1 MGEVYRARDSRL
13 NRDVAIKVLPAAFAR
28 DPDRLRRF
36 QQEAQAV
43 AALNHPNILAIHDFG
58 EHEGSPYIVTEL
70 LEGETL
76 RDRLRT
82 GSLPSRKASEFAE
95 QIARGLA
102 AAHDKGVVHRDLKP
116 ENIFVTRDG
125 RVKILDFGLAKLTRH
140 DTISSDA
147 ATLASQ
153 TEPGVVMGTAG
164 YMSPEQVKGQ
174 VADHRSDLFS
184 FGAILY
190 EMLSGKRAFRGET
203 SVEIMSA
210 ILKEDPPEFAET
222 DRSVSPAQGRIVRHC
237 LEKNPEE
244 RFQSAR
250 DVAFALGALSD
261 SGSSATGALKVETRR
276 AWGRWVRVAAEAALL
291 AAVIASGLLLT
302 WHSEAPRSSVKAA
315 ILPPPGDGFWANI
328 TQPAAISPDGR
339 FLAVIAMRNGHQQLW
354 LRRLDVA
361 DAQPIA
367 GSEDASN
374 PFWSPD
380 SRYIAFFV
388 PGKLKKVDVSG
399 GAVSDICPAGS
410 FGMGGAWS
418 SRGVIVLATFGTALK
433 RVADSGGTPEPIPG
447 AELSSDSIGHM
458 WPTFLPDGKHFLF
471 LDWRYPTRVSHDDG
485 VWIGSLDGEKA
496 RRLSLA
502 STNAQYSAGY
512 LLFSRDGDLVAQKFD
527 LTRLELSGAILP
539 VAREIQYD
547 TFFHDGMFSVSANGM
562 LVYGSAGVGV
572 NTVLT
577 WLDRK
582 GKTLGILGQPD
593 QMFKHSISP
602 DGKRVAVDP
611 KPVDAREKIWI
622 YDVDRGTRIPLM
634 ADESG
639 PSLYHPVWSPDGK
652 QLAYRDTEG
661 KSSTL
666 RVHAADG
673 SGQEEPFGGGVRG
686 DVVEATD
693 WSPDGRFLA
702 FDMTKFQGRYE
713 WQTTLQVI
721 GVGGADKPVLNIDS
735 ADSGK
740 FSPDGHWLAY
750 SDSNSKEVYVI
761 PFPGPG
767 APIAVSSGGGDD
779 VHWRGDGKELF
790 YVKADLMLVAAQVR
804 ESTQEFRV
812 LSSQPLFRLQLPW
825 NVGFYDV
832 TRDGQRFLVNARTVK
847 EQTASLT
854 LVTDWTAQIQS
865 ESRSDVP
872 KH

>member
-1 MGEVYRARDSRL
+1 
-13 NRDVAIKVLPAAFAR
+13 
-28 DPDRLRRF
+28 
-36 QQEAQAV
+36 
-43 AALNHPNILAIHDFG
+43 
-58 EHEGSPYIVTEL
+58 
-70 LEGETL
+70 
-76 RDRLRT
+76 
-82 GSLPSRKASEFAE
+82 
-95 QIARGLA
+95 
-102 AAHDKGVVHRDLKP
+102 
-116 ENIFVTRDG
+116 
-125 RVKILDFGLAKLTRH
+125 
-140 DTISSDA
+140 
-147 ATLASQ
+147 
-153 TEPGVVMGTAG
+153 
-164 YMSPEQVKGQ
+164 
-174 VADHRSDLFS
+174 
-184 FGAILY
+184 
-190 EMLSGKRAFRGET
+190 
-203 SVEIMSA
+203 
-210 ILKEDPPEFAET
+210 
-222 DRSVSPAQGRIVRHC
+222 
-237 LEKNPEE
+237 
-244 RFQSAR
+244 
-250 DVAFALGALSD
+250 
-261 SGSSATGALKVETRR
+261 
-276 AWGRWVRVAAEAALL
+276 
-291 AAVIASGLLLT
+291 
-302 WHSEAPRSSVKAA
+302 
-315 ILPPPGDGFWANI
+315 
-328 TQPAAISPDGR
+328 
-339 FLAVIAMRNGHQQLW
+339 
-354 LRRLDVA
+354 
-361 DAQPIA
+361 
-367 GSEDASN
+367 
-374 PFWSPD
+374 
-380 SRYIAFFV
+380 
-388 PGKLKKVDVSG
+388 
-399 GAVSDICPAGS
+399 
-410 FGMGGAWS
+410 
-418 SRGVIVLATFGTALK
+418 
-433 RVADSGGTPEPIPG
+433 
-447 AELSSDSIGHM
+447 
-458 WPTFLPDGKHFLF
+458 
-471 LDWRYPTRVSHDDG
+471 
-485 VWIGSLDGEKA
+485 
-496 RRLSLA
+496 
-502 STNAQYSAGY
+502 
-512 LLFSRDGDLVAQKFD
+512 
-527 LTRLELSGAILP
+527 
-539 VAREIQYD
+539 
-547 TFFHDGMFSVSANGM
+547 MFSVSANGM